1 MARLRD
7 TTLCSLK
14 SGNKN
19 GVWRGSFIRVFK
31 AMKITDEPRP
41 SIAFIGE
48 CMVEIREDV
57 NDHIEQA
64 FAGDTLNTA
73 VYLARLLPASE
84 YLIHYI
90 TALGVDPLSCS
101 MIQYFLEEGIE
112 CGKIRRFSDK
122 KPGSYRIE
130 LDTNGERSFQY
141 WRDQSAARY
150 LLSGDAYDKELESLT
165 DIDYLYLSGISLAIL
180 PLHDRQKLMDGLITA
195 KGQGS
200 TICFDS
206 NYRHKLWR
214 SDDEAREWYEKI
226 LQITDIAFLTFD
238 DECEL
243 WGDSSPDEVLA
254 RSRLYGIPEVV
265 LKRGAKPCLI
275 ETNETTYSVEAI
287 SIPPEKILDTT
298 AAGDSFSAGY
308 LANRIRG
315 ETLPPKCATLGHLL
329 SSKVIQHHGAI
340 VSRKLVEGIIKSG

>member
-1 MARLRD
+1 M
-7 TTLCSLK
+7 
-14 SGNKN
+14 
-19 GVWRGSFIRVFK
+19 
-31 AMKITDEPRP
+31 TDEARP

-57 NDHIEQA
+57 NGHIEQA

-112 CGKIRRFSDK
+112 CGKIRRFSYK

-130 LDTNGERSFQY
+130 VDANGERSFQY

-150 LLSGDAYDKELESLT
+150 LLSGDAYDKELESLAG
-165 DIDYLYLSGISLAIL
+165 IDYLYLSGISLAIL
-180 PLHDRQKLMDGLITA
+180 PRHDRQKLMDGLLRA
-195 KGQGS
+195 KEQGS
-200 TICFDS
+200 KICFDS

-214 SDDEAREWYEKI
+214 SADEAQQWYRKI

-238 DECEL
+238 DECQL
-243 WGDSSPDEVLA
+243 WGDSSPDDIFA
-254 RSRLYGIPEVV
+254 RNRPYGIPEVV

-275 ETNETTYSVEAI
+275 ETNENIYSVEAI
-287 SIPPEKILDTT
+287 SIPSEKIIDTT

-308 LANRIRG
+308 LASRIRG
-315 ETLPPKCATLGHLL
+315 EVLPSECAALGHWL
-329 SSKVIQHHGAI
+329 SSKVIQHRGAI
-340 VSRKLVEGIIKSG
+340 ISRKLVDGMIKTG

>member
-1 MARLRD
+1 
-7 TTLCSLK
+7 
-14 SGNKN
+14 
-19 GVWRGSFIRVFK
+19 
-31 AMKITDEPRP
+31 MKVTDEPRP

-112 CGKIRRFSDK
+112 CGKIRRFSYK

-130 LDTNGERSFQY
+130 VDANGERSFQY

-150 LLSGDAYDKELESLT
+150 LLSGDAYDKELESLAG
-165 DIDYLYLSGISLAIL
+165 IDYLYLSGISLAIL
-180 PLHDRQKLMDGLITA
+180 PRHDRQKLMDGLLRA
-195 KGQGS
+195 KEQGS
-200 TICFDS
+200 KICFDS

-214 SDDEAREWYEKI
+214 SADEAQQWYRKV

-238 DECEL
+238 DECQL
-243 WGDSSPDEVLA
+243 WGDSSPDDIFA
-254 RSRLYGIPEVV
+254 RNRPYGIPEVV

-275 ETNETTYSVEAI
+275 ETNENIYSVEAI
-287 SIPPEKILDTT
+287 SIPSEKIIDTT

-308 LANRIRG
+308 LASRIRG
-315 ETLPPKCATLGHLL
+315 EVLPSECAALGHWL
-329 SSKVIQHHGAI
+329 SSKVIQHRGAI
-340 VSRKLVEGIIKSG
+340 ISRKLVDGMIKTG

>member
-1 MARLRD
+1 M
-7 TTLCSLK
+7 
-14 SGNKN
+14 
-19 GVWRGSFIRVFK
+19 
-31 AMKITDEPRP
+31 TDEPRP

-84 YLIHYI
+84 YPIHYI

-130 LDTNGERSFQY
+130 VDANGERSFQY

-150 LLSGDAYDKELESLT
+150 LLSGDAYDKELESLAG
-165 DIDYLYLSGISLAIL
+165 IDYLYLSGISLAIL
-180 PLHDRQKLMDGLITA
+180 PCYDRQKLMDGLLRA
-195 KGQGS
+195 KEQGS
-200 TICFDS
+200 KICFDS

-214 SDDEAREWYEKI
+214 SADETRQWYRKI

-238 DECEL
+238 DECQL
-243 WGDSSPDEVLA
+243 WGDSTSDEVFA
-254 RSRLYGIPEVV
+254 RNRLYGIPEVV

-275 ETNETTYSVEAI
+275 ETNENIYSVEAV
-287 SIPPEKILDTT
+287 SIPSEKILDTT

-308 LANRIRG
+308 LANRILG
-315 ETLPPKCATLGHLL
+315 DALPPKCAALGHRL
-329 SSKVIQHHGAI
+329 SSKVIQHRGAI
-340 VSRKLVEGIIKSG
+340 ISRKLFDGMIKGNKTD

>member
-1 MARLRD
+1 M
-7 TTLCSLK
+7 
-14 SGNKN
+14 
-19 GVWRGSFIRVFK
+19 
-31 AMKITDEPRP
+31 TDEARP

-57 NDHIEQA
+57 NGHIEQA

-112 CGKIRRFSDK
+112 CGKIRRFSYK

-130 LDTNGERSFQY
+130 VDANGERSFQY

-150 LLSGDAYDKELESLT
+150 LLSGDAYDKELESLAG
-165 DIDYLYLSGISLAIL
+165 IDYLYLSGISLAIL
-180 PLHDRQKLMDGLITA
+180 PRHDRQKLMDGLLRA
-195 KGQGS
+195 KEQGS
-200 TICFDS
+200 KICFDS

-214 SDDEAREWYEKI
+214 SADEAQQWYRKI

-238 DECEL
+238 DECQL
-243 WGDSSPDEVLA
+243 WGDSSPDDIFA
-254 RSRLYGIPEVV
+254 RNRPYGIPEVV

-275 ETNETTYSVEAI
+275 ETNENIYSVEAI
-287 SIPPEKILDTT
+287 SIPSEKIIDTT

-308 LANRIRG
+308 LASRIRG
-315 ETLPPKCATLGHLL
+315 EVLPSECAALGHWL
-329 SSKVIQHHGAI
+329 SSKVIQHRGAI
-340 VSRKLVEGIIKSG
+340 ISRKLVEGMIKTG

>member
-1 MARLRD
+1 M
-7 TTLCSLK
+7 
-14 SGNKN
+14 
-19 GVWRGSFIRVFK
+19 
-31 AMKITDEPRP
+31 TDEPRP

-84 YLIHYI
+84 YPIHYI

-122 KPGSYRIE
+122 KPGSYRIKV
-130 LDTNGERSFQY
+130 DANGERSFQY

-150 LLSGDAYDKELESLT
+150 LLSGDAYDKELESLAG
-165 DIDYLYLSGISLAIL
+165 IDYLYLSGISLAIL
-180 PLHDRQKLMDGLITA
+180 PCYDRQKLMDGLLRA
-195 KGQGS
+195 KEQGS
-200 TICFDS
+200 KICFDS

-214 SDDEAREWYEKI
+214 SADEARQWYRKI

-238 DECEL
+238 DECQL
-243 WGDSSPDEVLA
+243 WGDSTSDEVFA
-254 RSRLYGIPEVV
+254 RNRLYGIPEVV

-275 ETNETTYSVEAI
+275 ETNENIYSVEAV
-287 SIPPEKILDTT
+287 SIPSEKILDTT

-308 LANRIRG
+308 LANRILG
-315 ETLPPKCATLGHLL
+315 DALPPKCAALGHRL
-329 SSKVIQHHGAI
+329 SSKVIQHRGAI
-340 VSRKLVEGIIKSG
+340 ISRKLFDGMIKGNKTD

>member
-1 MARLRD
+1 M
-7 TTLCSLK
+7 
-14 SGNKN
+14 
-19 GVWRGSFIRVFK
+19 
-31 AMKITDEPRP
+31 TDEARP

-57 NDHIEQA
+57 NGHIEQA

-112 CGKIRRFSDK
+112 CGKIRRFSYK

-130 LDTNGERSFQY
+130 VDANGERSFQY

-150 LLSGDAYDKELESLT
+150 LLSGDAYDKELESLAG
-165 DIDYLYLSGISLAIL
+165 IDYLYLSGISLAIL
-180 PLHDRQKLMDGLITA
+180 PRHDRQKLMDGLLRA
-195 KGQGS
+195 KEQGS
-200 TICFDS
+200 KICFDS

-214 SDDEAREWYEKI
+214 SADEAQQWYRKV

-238 DECEL
+238 DECQL
-243 WGDSSPDEVLA
+243 WGDSSPDDIFA
-254 RSRLYGIPEVV
+254 RNRPYGIPEVV

-275 ETNETTYSVEAI
+275 ETNENIYSVEAI
-287 SIPPEKILDTT
+287 SIPSEKIIDTT

-308 LANRIRG
+308 LASRIRG
-315 ETLPPKCATLGHLL
+315 EVLPSECAALGHWL
-329 SSKVIQHHGAI
+329 SSKVIQHRGAI
-340 VSRKLVEGIIKSG
+340 ISRKLVDGMIKTG